1 MADLST
7 ILKDPN
13 FVNAN
18 PATQQAIFDKWAP
31 QDPNYANANAET
43 QTAIRQKFGIP
54 IAVTG
59 AGIPGPRKTGTAV
72 DQIPGYGGPVPAAT
86 GPAPAKNY
94 TIGQKLAGAVEVVPA
109 LVTGA
114 VTAPIVEA
122 SKIYGAL
129 TSGQFGTQ
137 AGIKAGEETGRKMQA
152 QFYQP
157 RTQAGQEYVGNIANA
172 MASTG
177 LQGVPLN
184 VLADLGAGLP
194 AAGRAVKD
202 LGQAKVAQRAE
213 NIAQQQS
220 AADWARAPQIEAAQA
235 AQRLGVAVNPAE
247 ANPNVK
253 TKMLVGATGESVVN
267 AKIAKTNAPKWNELA
282 RKDLGLPENTQLT
295 PEAFDK
301 ARAAH
306 SAPYD
311 AIKQIGVMQPSNEV
325 LSQLNGLKLDPRSTS
340 SPEKAAKVNA
350 AVDRVMTQAV
360 DGLSG
365 ENVVSQIRDFRKDA
379 NQTFKNPNAT
389 GIEIDVAEANLGI
402 ADALENLIEGNI
414 KDPKALDK
422 FREARTAIAKTY
434 DWERSTGIT
443 TKQVDPAQIV
453 KLAEKGKKL
462 TGVLADVAN
471 VAGNFPDIAN
481 LNLPKEPLLYQR
493 LRRGGAGGTIGFAL
507 APPGLG
513 PVGAA
518 IGAGLTSLSSEIGAN
533 MLARPGMQNRLAIPA
548 DRRIALPTEPVTPAA
563 PIPQNRALTP
573 YDYSQQ
579 TFTPPNFVM
588 QPNQYGP
595 RVTPVAPEVPPTAN
609 MLGYGGTMETL
620 AAEKA
625 RAANMSRTL
634 GQQAEA
640 QQAAAEAAARRP
652 TSGAVELQINPLTG
666 APEIATGIKGATPA
680 IIESANK
687 AAATAAEKMRLGRAF
702 DMTAEEKIQ
711 WGKSLLEGMPI
722 AQGEIVF
729 GKLTDREITR
739 RMADVKLSEEMLLK
753 ARQKAAMFDDYSK
766 QLAGEKARRDAAIKR
781 DEMLDIA
788 EMLEDQLRKS
798 RPVKAGGQGPKT
810 RAHQRNMLRPDGED
824 IQNALVK

>member
-1 MADLST
+1 MADIEMFLEAERRG
-7 ILKDPN
+7 IL
-13 FVNAN
+13 
-18 PATQQAIFDKWAP
+18 PADKIGLLQEARNRGLIP
-31 QDPNYANANAET
+31 PLEQPG
-43 QTAIRQKFGIP
+43 TATPTPRQ
-54 IAVTG
+54 
-59 AGIPGPRKTGTAV
+59 TGTIV

-86 GPAPAKNY
+86 APVRTKDY
-94 TIGQKLAGAVEVVPA
+94 TLREKLAGAAEVIPA

-122 SKIYGAL
+122 SKVYGAA
-129 TSGQFGTQ
+129 TSGKFGTQ
-137 AGIKAGEETGRKMQA
+137 AGIRAGEEAGRRMQA
-152 QFYQP
+152 NFYQP
-157 RTQAGQEYVGNIANA
+157 RTAAGQEYVGDIGNA
-172 MASTG
+172 LASTG

-202 LGQAKVAQRAE
+202 LGQAKMAQRAE
-213 NIAQQQS
+213 AAAQQAS

-235 AQRLGVAVNPAE
+235 AQRLNVAVNPAKT
-247 ANPNVK
+247 NPNVK
-253 TKMLVGATGESVVN
+253 TKMLVGLTGESEVN
-267 AKIAKTNAPKWNELA
+267 AKLAEANAPKWNDWA

-306 SAPYD
+306 TAPYD
-311 AIKQIGVMQPSNEV
+311 AIRKIGVMQPSDDV
-325 LSQLNGLKLDPRSTS
+325 LGQLNSLKLDPRSTS

-350 AVDRVMTQAV
+350 AVDRVMNQTAE
-360 DGLSG
+360 GLSG
-365 ENVVSQIRDFRKDA
+365 DNVVSQIRDFRKDA

-402 ADALENLIEGNI
+402 ANALENLIENNI
-414 KDPKALDK
+414 KNPKALDD
-422 FREARTAIAKTY
+422 FRKARTAIAKTY
-434 DWERSTGIT
+434 DWERATGIT
-443 TKQVDPAQIV
+443 TKQVDPSQIV
-453 KLAEKGKKL
+453 KLAEKGKPL

-507 APPGLG
+507 GGG

-518 IGAGLTSLSSEIGAN
+518 IGAGLTSLGGEVAAN
-533 MLARPGMQNRLAIPA
+533 VLAKPGVQNRLAVPA
-548 DRRIALPTEPVTPAA
+548 DRRIPLATTPVEPMA

-579 TFTPPNFVM
+579 AFTPPNFVM

-595 RVTPVAPEVPPTAN
+595 RVTPVAPEVPSTAN

-620 AAEKA
+620 AAERV

-666 APEIATGIKGATPA
+666 VPEIAKGVKGATP
-680 IIESANK
+680 EVFMANTGASLQS
-687 AAATAAEKMRLGRAF
+687 AAAKLAAGKAF
-702 DMTAEEKIQ
+702 DMTLAEKAA
-711 WGKSLLEGMPI
+711 WK
-722 AQGEIVF
+722 ATR
-729 GKLTDREITR
+729 TD
-739 RMADVKLSEEMLLK
+739 LSEIMPGFKALDEKAIVAKMQDRAWVDSAIAK
-753 ARQKAAMFDDYSK
+753 ARQEAQAFDQIAARAAD
-766 QLAGEKARRDAAIKR
+766 ARAKSTAVANRER
-781 DEMLDIA
+781 MLDLA
-788 EMLEDQLRKS
+788 EQLQDALGA
-798 RPVKAGGQGPKT
+798 RPVKRGGQGPKT
-810 RAHQRNMLRPDGED
+810 RAFQRNMLRPDGEE

>member
-1 MADLST
+1 MADFQMFLEAERRG
-7 ILKDPN
+7 IL
-13 FVNAN
+13 
-18 PATQQAIFDKWAP
+18 PADKVGLLQEARNRGLVP
-31 QDPNYANANAET
+31 PLDQPI
-43 QTAIRQKFGIP
+43 TA
-54 IAVTG
+54 T
-59 AGIPGPRKTGTAV
+59 PGPRQTGTIV
-72 DQIPGYGGPVPAAT
+72 DQIPSYGGPVPAAT
-86 GPAPAKNY
+86 APIRTKNY
-94 TIGQKLAGAVEVVPA
+94 TIGQKLAGAAEVIPA

-122 SKIYGAL
+122 SKIYGAA

-137 AGIKAGEETGRKMQA
+137 AGIRAGEETGRRMQA
-152 QFYQP
+152 NFYQP
-157 RTQAGQEYVGNIANA
+157 RTAAGQEYVGDIGNA
-172 MASTG
+172 LASTG
-177 LQGVPLN
+177 LQGVPMN
-184 VLADLGAGLP
+184 VLGDLGAALP

-202 LGQAKVAQRAE
+202 FGQAKVAQRAE

-220 AADWARAPQIEAAQA
+220 TADWARAPQIEAAQA

-247 ANPNVK
+247 ANPNVT

-267 AKIAKTNAPKWNELA
+267 AKIAKTNAPKWNDLA

-295 PEAFDK
+295 SEAFDK
-301 ARAAH
+301 ARSAH

-311 AIKQIGVMQPSNEV
+311 AIKQIGVMQPSNQV
-325 LSQLNGLKLDPRSTS
+325 LAELNGLKLDPRSTS
-340 SPEKAAKVNA
+340 SPEKAARVNA
-350 AVDRVMTQAV
+350 AVDRVMSQAV

-365 ENVVSQIRDFRKDA
+365 DNVVSQIRDFRKDA

-402 ADALENLIEGNI
+402 ANALENLIENNI
-414 KDPKALDK
+414 TNPKALED
-422 FREARTAIAKTY
+422 FRKARTAIAKTY

-453 KLAEKGKKL
+453 KLAEKGKPL
-462 TGVLADVAN
+462 TGVLADIAN

-493 LRRGGAGGTIGFAL
+493 LRRGGAGGTVGFAL
-507 APPGLG
+507 GGG

-518 IGAGLTSLSSEIGAN
+518 IGAGLTSLGSEIGAN

-548 DRRIALPTEPVTPAA
+548 DRRIALPTTPVEPMA

-595 RVTPVAPEVPPTAN
+595 QVTPGVAPVTNALPAPSAAAT
-609 MLGYGGTMETL
+609 MGTL
-620 AAEKA
+620 RAEQQ
-625 RAANMSRTL
+625 RAAGMSRTL

-666 APEIATGIKGATPA
+666 VPEIATGIKGATPA
-680 IIESANK
+680 VIEATNK
-687 AAATAAEKMRLGRAF
+687 AAITGAEKMRAGRAF
-702 DMTAEEKIQ
+702 DMTAAEKIQ

-722 AQGEIVF
+722 AQGETIF
-729 GKLTDREITR
+729 GKLTPQQITGKMQDRAWVDGAI
-739 RMADVKLSEEMLLK
+739 AK
-753 ARQKAAMFDDYSK
+753 ARQEAQAFDQIATRAAD
-766 QLAGEKARRDAAIKR
+766 ARAKSAAVANR
-781 DEMLDIA
+781 ERMLDLA
-788 EMLEDQLRKS
+788 EQLQDALGS
-798 RPVKAGGQGPKT
+798 RPVQRGGQGPKT
-810 RAHQRNMLRPDGED
+810 RAFQRNMLRPDGEE

>member
-1 MADLST
+1 MAGF
-7 ILKDPN
+7 DPD
-13 FVNAN
+13 AYLAQK
-18 PATQQAIFDKWAP
+18 PAAAPAAFDPDAYLAAVAP
-31 QDPNYANANAET
+31 VA
-43 QTAIRQKFGIP
+43 
-54 IAVTG
+54 
-59 AGIPGPRKTGTAV
+59 RKTGTIV

-86 GPAPAKNY
+86 EPVRTKNY
-94 TIGQKLAGAVEVVPA
+94 TLREKLAGAAEVIPA

-122 SKIYGAL
+122 SKIYGAV
-129 TSGQFGTQ
+129 TSGKFGTQ
-137 AGIKAGEETGRKMQA
+137 AGIRAGEETGRRMQA
-152 QFYQP
+152 NFYQP
-157 RTQAGQEYVGNIANA
+157 RTQAGQEYVGDIGNA
-172 MASTG
+172 LASTG

-202 LGQAKVAQRAE
+202 FGQAKVAQRAE

-220 AADWARAPQIEAAQA
+220 TADWARAPQIEAAQA

-247 ANPNVK
+247 ANPNVT

-267 AKIAKTNAPKWNELA
+267 AKIAKTNAPKWNDLA

-301 ARAAH
+301 ARSAH

-311 AIKQIGVMQPSNEV
+311 AIKQIGVMQPSNQV
-325 LSQLNGLKLDPRSTS
+325 LAELNGLKLDPRSTS
-340 SPEKAAKVNA
+340 SPEKAARVNA
-350 AVDRVMTQAV
+350 AVDRVMNQTV

-365 ENVVSQIRDFRKDA
+365 NNVVSQIRDFRKDA

-402 ADALENLIEGNI
+402 ANALENLVENNI
-414 KDPKALDK
+414 TNPKALED
-422 FREARTAIAKTY
+422 FRKARTAIAKTY

-453 KLAEKGKKL
+453 KLAEKGKPL
-462 TGVLADVAN
+462 TGVLADIAN

-493 LRRGGAGGTIGFAL
+493 LRRGGAGGTVGFAL
-507 APPGLG
+507 GGG

-518 IGAGLTSLSSEIGAN
+518 IGAGLTSLGSELSAN
-533 MLARPGMQNRLAIPA
+533 MLARPGMQNRLAIPT
-548 DRRIALPTEPVTPAA
+548 DRRIALPTTPVEPMA

-595 RVTPVAPEVPPTAN
+595 QVTPGVAPVTNALPAPSAAAT
-609 MLGYGGTMETL
+609 MGTL
-620 AAEKA
+620 RAEQQ
-625 RAANMSRTL
+625 RAAGMSRTL

-666 APEIATGIKGATPA
+666 VPEIAKGVKGATP
-680 IIESANK
+680 EVFMANTGASLQS
-687 AAATAAEKMRLGRAF
+687 AAAKLAAGKAF
-702 DMTAEEKIQ
+702 DMTLAEKAA
-711 WGKSLLEGMPI
+711 WK
-722 AQGEIVF
+722 ATR
-729 GKLTDREITR
+729 TD
-739 RMADVKLSEEMLLK
+739 LSEILPGFKALDEKAIVAKMQDRAWVDGAIAK
-753 ARQKAAMFDDYSK
+753 ARQEAQAFDQIATRAAD
-766 QLAGEKARRDAAIKR
+766 ARAKSAAVANR
-781 DEMLDIA
+781 ERMLDLA
-788 EMLEDQLRKS
+788 EQLQDALGS
-798 RPVKAGGQGPKT
+798 RPVQRGGQGPKT
-810 RAHQRNMLRPDGED
+810 RAFQRNMLRPDNNE
-824 IQNALVK
+824 IQNALAK

>member
-1 MADLST
+1 M
-7 ILKDPN
+7 PRFN
-13 FVNAN
+13 VNA
-18 PATQQAIFDKWAP
+18 PDGTVIPVDAPEGATEQQAIAFAASTWKP
-31 QDPNYANANAET
+31 S
-43 QTAIRQKFGIP
+43 
-54 IAVTG
+54 G

-86 GPAPAKNY
+86 APAPAKSY
-94 TIGQKLAGAVEVVPA
+94 TIGQKLAGAAEIIPA
-109 LVTGA
+109 MVTGA

-122 SKIYGAL
+122 SKIYGTL
-129 TSGQFGTQ
+129 TSGKFGTQ
-137 AGIKAGEETGRKMQA
+137 EGIRAGEETGRKMQA
-152 QFYQP
+152 NFYQP
-157 RTQAGQEYVGNIANA
+157 RTAAGQEYVGNIANA

-177 LQGVPLN
+177 LQGVPMN
-184 VLADLGAGLP
+184 VLADLGAALP

-235 AQRLGVAVNPAE
+235 AQRLGVSVNPAE
-247 ANPNVK
+247 TNPNVK
-253 TKMLVGATGESVVN
+253 TKLLVGATGEAVVN
-267 AKIAKTNAPKWNELA
+267 SKIAKANAPKWNDLA

-301 ARAAH
+301 ARSAH

-311 AIKQIGVMQPSNEV
+311 AIKQIGVMQPSEEV
-325 LSQLNGLKLDPRSTS
+325 LGQLNGLKLDPRSTS

-379 NQTFKNPNAT
+379 NQVFKNPNAT
-389 GIEIDVAEANLGI
+389 GIEIDVAEAQRGI
-402 ADALENLIEGNI
+402 ANALENLVEGNI
-414 KDPKALDK
+414 KNPKALDE
-422 FREARTAIAKTY
+422 FRKARTAIAKTY
-434 DWERSTGIT
+434 DWERATGIT

-453 KLAEKGKKL
+453 KLAEKGKPL

-493 LRRGGAGGTIGFAL
+493 LRRGGAGGTVGFAL
-507 APPGLG
+507 GGG

-518 IGAGLTSLSSEIGAN
+518 IGAGLTSLGSEATAN
-533 MLARPGMQNRLAIPA
+533 MLARPGVQNRLAIPA

-595 RVTPVAPEVPPTAN
+595 RVVPGTPEAPLPGT
-609 MLGYGGTMETL
+609 LGYNPNVPGV
-620 AAEKA
+620 AEVQMNRLRKEDVLDYGF
-625 RAANMSRTL
+625 RQRVE
-634 GQQAEA
+634 AE
-640 QQAAAEAAARRP
+640 QAAAEAAAQAATRKP
-652 TSGAVELQINPLTG
+652 TKGAVELQINPLTG
-666 APEIATGIKGATPA
+666 VPEIATGIKGATPA
-680 IIESANK
+680 VIEATNK

-722 AQGEIVF
+722 AQGDAIF
-729 GKLTDREITR
+729 GKLTPQQITAKMQDRAWVDSAIT
-739 RMADVKLSEEMLLK
+739 K
-753 ARQKAAMFDDYSK
+753 ARQEAQAFDQIAERAANAQAKS
-766 QLAGEKARRDAAIKR
+766 DAIATR
-781 DEMLDIA
+781 ERMLDLA
-788 EMLEDQLRKS
+788 EQLQDALGA
-798 RPVKAGGQGPKT
+798 RPVKRGGQGPKT
-810 RAHQRNMLRPDGED
+810 RAHQRNMLRPDGEE

>member
-1 MADLST
+1 MAGF
-7 ILKDPN
+7 DPD
-13 FVNAN
+13 AYLAQK
-18 PATQQAIFDKWAP
+18 PAAAPAAFDPDAYLAAVAP
-31 QDPNYANANAET
+31 VA
-43 QTAIRQKFGIP
+43 
-54 IAVTG
+54 
-59 AGIPGPRKTGTAV
+59 RKTGTIV
-72 DQIPGYGGPVPAAT
+72 DQIPGYGGPVPAAIEPVRT
-86 GPAPAKNY
+86 KNY
-94 TIGQKLAGAVEVVPA
+94 TLREKLAGAAEVIPA

-122 SKIYGAL
+122 SKIYGAV
-129 TSGQFGTQ
+129 TSGKFGTQ
-137 AGIKAGEETGRKMQA
+137 AGIRAGEETGRKVQGS
-152 QFYQP
+152 FYQP
-157 RTQAGQEYVGNIANA
+157 RTQAGQEYVGDIGNA
-172 MASTG
+172 LASTG

-184 VLADLGAGLP
+184 VLADFGAGLP

-202 LGQAKVAQRAE
+202 LGQAKIAQRAE

-220 AADWARAPQIEAAQA
+220 TADWARAPQIEAAQA

-247 ANPNVK
+247 ANPNVT

-267 AKIAKTNAPKWNELA
+267 AKIAKTNAPKWNDLA

-301 ARAAH
+301 ARSAH

-311 AIKQIGVMQPSNEV
+311 AIKQIGVMQPSNQV
-325 LSQLNGLKLDPRSTS
+325 LAELNGLKLDPRSTS
-340 SPEKAAKVNA
+340 SPEKAARVNA
-350 AVDRVMTQAV
+350 AVDRVMNQTV

-365 ENVVSQIRDFRKDA
+365 DNVVSQIRDFRKDA

-402 ADALENLIEGNI
+402 ANALENLIENNI
-414 KDPKALDK
+414 TNPKALED
-422 FREARTAIAKTY
+422 FRKARTAIAKTY

-453 KLAEKGKKL
+453 KLAEKGKPL
-462 TGVLADVAN
+462 TGVLADIAN

-493 LRRGGAGGTIGFAL
+493 LRRGGAGGTVGFAL
-507 APPGLG
+507 GGG

-518 IGAGLTSLSSEIGAN
+518 IGAGLTSLGSEIGAN
-533 MLARPGMQNRLAIPA
+533 MLARPGMQNRLAIPV
-548 DRRIALPTEPVTPAA
+548 DRRIALPTEPMAPVASAA

-595 RVTPVAPEVPPTAN
+595 QVTPGVAPVTNALPAPSAAAT
-609 MLGYGGTMETL
+609 MGTL
-620 AAEKA
+620 RAEQQ
-625 RAANMSRTL
+625 RAAGMSRTL

-666 APEIATGIKGATPA
+666 VPEIAKGVKGATP
-680 IIESANK
+680 EVFMANTGASLQS
-687 AAATAAEKMRLGRAF
+687 AAAKLAAGKAF
-702 DMTAEEKIQ
+702 DMTLAEKAA
-711 WGKSLLEGMPI
+711 WK
-722 AQGEIVF
+722 ATR
-729 GKLTDREITR
+729 TD
-739 RMADVKLSEEMLLK
+739 LSEIMPGFKALDEKAIVAKMQDRAWVDGAIAK
-753 ARQKAAMFDDYSK
+753 ARQEAQAFDQIAARAAD
-766 QLAGEKARRDAAIKR
+766 ARAKSAAVANR
-781 DEMLDIA
+781 ERMLDLA
-788 EMLEDQLRKS
+788 EQLQDALGS
-798 RPVKAGGQGPKT
+798 RPVQRGGQGPKT
-810 RAHQRNMLRPDGED
+810 RAFQRNMLRPDGEE